1 VVLDALAIGT
11 GSLLETLPFRSCS
24 VGGVITGKIVER
36 DSGRRRVRKSVDA
49 CRYILEMCEE
59 PWREEEELV
68 EEESNCEED
77 KVVVT
82 ELLDGMMS
90 RHLLL

>member
-1 VVLDALAIGT
+1 
-11 GSLLETLPFRSCS
+11 
-24 VGGVITGKIVER
+24 
-36 DSGRRRVRKSVDA
+36 
-49 CRYILEMCEE
+49 MCEE

-77 KVVVT
+77 KVVAT